1 MPDPTNSHSGH
12 LTATPQLPGP
22 IILRFATRNFGKQAG
37 ELRRTVDADLLR
49 HLGYR
54 HIRGQQQ
61 GLRPLDPAV
70 LHVKAGRRAHHLLEH
85 LGKVPRRQ
93 ACPVRQLGQ
102 GDMPLQMVMDIVHDV
117 VELAIGCRTYIMP
130 QHSSVTKRENNCIRM
145 PQLSISFRAWE
156 SMAAPSYTARL

>member
-12 LTATPQLPGP
+12 LTATTQLPGP

-37 ELRRTVDADLLR
+37 KLRRTVDADLLR

-93 ACPVRQLGQ
+93 ACPVRQLRQ
-102 GDMPLQMVMDIVHDV
+102 GDMP
-117 VELAIGCRTYIMP
+117 
-130 QHSSVTKRENNCIRM
+130 
-145 PQLSISFRAWE
+145 F
-156 SMAAPSYTARL
+156 